1 MLFGSIRYHVF
12 ERFSPHRE
20 MSLGRCPKQHYLAAA
35 IDDGKRLVVYFR
47 ELNFLAFKVLLVSIA
62 KLLLQICVNFV
73 HFTGHF
79 IYLLQLHV
87 MFVDAQGLSV

>member
-1 MLFGSIRYHVF
+1 MCLSRGP
-12 ERFSPHRE
+12 E
-20 MSLGRCPKQHYLAAA
+20 QHYLAPTV
-35 IDDGKRLVVYFR
+35 DDGKRLVVYFR
-47 ELNFLAFKVLLVSIA
+47 ELDFLAFKVLLVSIA